1 MFAADRP
8 TVGRAL
14 SRPHAWSVLLCL
26 SLIGGLLFLPAINAN
41 AASFVVT
48 NIDDGGVGSL
58 RQAILEANANPG
70 ADAITF
76 AIPASGAQT
85 ISPASPLPPITEQ
98 VSLDAT
104 TQPGAIACD
113 SGTPTLLIRLEGSGA
128 GIATSGL
135 TVSGGTG
142 TVIKGFIF
150 RRFDGDGISLSAPAS
165 GTTITCN
172 AIGTTPDAS
181 AVVGNIGAGI
191 AVRSTDPAASS
202 PTTISGN
209 IIMNNGGPGVLVD
222 PEARLVSIRGNR
234 INLNA
239 GVGIDLVATGGSPNG
254 DGATPN
260 GGGTAGG
267 NDLQPTP
274 GMTSA
279 SANGSATTV
288 TGSLNVPAAGA
299 GEFVVDF
306 FSVSRC
312 DDTPKPGGFGEGAR
326 PMGSIALPASGQ
338 AGTVPFVATGLM
350 NVSVGNFVTAT
361 ATSGFGAGNTS
372 EFSAC
377 MQVVEDTGNASA
389 DVSVTGTA
397 SPDPASATGTI
408 MYDFTVGNAGPD
420 PAENTTFDSEFQA
433 GLNLDSM
440 FASNGGACIATVF
453 TVTCDLGTIDPGA
466 ANEVHVTIGVV
477 AQEIGADMQFAH
489 QASVESTTPD
499 PDTSNN
505 AFTVT
510 NTVLARRSD
519 LSIQKHG
526 PQEVASGEAF
536 SYTID
541 VANAGPGPADG
552 VTVTDV
558 LPAGVSFI
566 DSTPNG
572 ACSDD
577 LGTVTCGLGPLAS
590 GEGASVELHVVA
602 DVPPGDPVVVVNTAT
617 VDSDRLD
624 LDPANDVSEAVSTT
638 VVPATVVETADLA
651 LTSVLNVPN
660 PVTGGYDLG
669 STATVTNLGP
679 GDADDVT
686 LTDVL
691 APGETFVAGGS
702 DPSCT
707 AAAGVVTC
715 ALGDMPNGDVATVL
729 IITKT
734 PRVTVDTTIHDV
746 FTVTSADD
754 DTPGNGTLDV
764 ATAVRAPRA
773 DFVAGYIPPSGSTTW
788 LSDATQWS
796 HGNPVATTADPTVV
810 LVGIPGG
817 GPGGPVVVN
826 ERACGA
832 PFACMA
838 LRRSFGRFALTPGAF
853 GNLIQVSVP
862 NGYGASNPITGVF
875 LDNWS
880 VLGSGWSPFSV
891 SYQADGTGSPTTL
904 SSCGGWRRTGPP
916 CVSSLDRSFAWWNA
930 YSFADLRTV
939 VRFTNGGTFGRGR

>member
-1 MFAADRP
+1 
-8 TVGRAL
+8 V
-14 SRPHAWSVLLCL
+14 WSVVLCL
-26 SLIGGLLFLPAINAN
+26 SLIAGLLFLPAVAN

-48 NIDDGGVGSL
+48 NIDDGGPGSL
-58 RQAILEANANPG
+58 RQAILDANANPG
-70 ADAITF
+70 PDAITF
-76 AIPASGAQT
+76 EIPGSGAQT
-85 ISPASPLPPITEQ
+85 ISPASPLPAITEQ

-104 TQPGAIACD
+104 TQPTAVTCD
-113 SGTPTLLIRLEGSGA
+113 SGTPTLLVRLEGSGA
-128 GIATSGL
+128 GMATSGL
-135 TVSGGTG
+135 TVSGGSG

-191 AVRSTDPAASS
+191 AVRGTDPAAAS
-202 PTTISGN
+202 PTTISDN

-222 PEARLVSIRGNR
+222 PDARLVAIRNNR
-234 INLNA
+234 IDLN
-239 GVGIDLVATGGSPNG
+239 GGIGIDLVAAGGAADG
-254 DGATPN
+254 DGVTPN

-279 SANGSATTV
+279 SANGSATV
-288 TGSLNVPAAGA
+288 VMGSLNVPAAGA

-312 DDTPKPGGFGEGAR
+312 DAAGSGEGAR
-326 PMGSIALPASGQ
+326 PIGSLALPASPL
-338 AGTVPFVATGLM
+338 AGTVPFVAADLM

-377 MQVVEDTGNASA
+377 MQVVEDTGNTSA
-389 DVSVTGTA
+389 DLSVTGSA

-408 MYDFTVGNAGPD
+408 MVDFTVGNAGPD

-440 FASNGGACIATVF
+440 SASNGGACIATVF
-453 TVTCDLGTIDPGA
+453 TVTCDLGVIDPGA
-466 ANEVHVTIGVV
+466 GNEVHVTIGFV
-477 AQEIGADMQFAH
+477 AQDIGA
-489 QASVESTTPD
+489 
-499 PDTSNN
+499 
-505 AFTVT
+505 
-510 NTVLARRSD
+510 NTVRPPGERRVVD
-519 LSIQKHG
+519 
-526 PQEVASGEAF
+526 
-536 SYTID
+536 TR
-541 VANAGPGPADG
+541 PGPVQRFVHGHEHGARTTFRPIDPEARTAG
-552 VTVTDV
+552 GRVGRTVLVHDRRRERGTRSGRSRHRHRRAAGRRVVRRLHTDRG
-558 LPAGVSFI
+558 LLHA
-566 DSTPNG
+566 
-572 ACSDD
+572 
-577 LGTVTCGLGPLAS
+577 LGTVTCGLGTLAP
-590 GEGASVELHVVA
+590 GAGASVELHVVA
-602 DVPPGDPVVVVNTAT
+602 DVPPGGDPAVVVNTAT
-617 VDSDRLD
+617 VGSDRSD

-638 VVPATVVETADLA
+638 VVPAAVVDTADLA
-651 LTSVLNVPN
+651 ITSVLNVPN

-679 GDADDVT
+679 GDANDVT
-686 LTDVL
+686 LTDTL

-707 AAAGVVTC
+707 AAGGVVTC

-734 PRVTVDTTIHDV
+734 PQVGADTTIHDV
-746 FTVTSADD
+746 FTVTTSDD
-754 DTPGNGTLDV
+754 VTHGNDTLDA
-764 ATAVRAPRA
+764 ATEVRAPRA
-773 DFVAGYIPPSGSTTW
+773 DFVAGYVPPSASTTW

-796 HGNPVATTADPTVV
+796 HGNPVATTADPTVA

-817 GPGGPVVVN
+817 GPGGPVVVS
-826 ERACGA
+826 EHACGA
-832 PFACMA
+832 PFACMS
-838 LRRSFGRFALTPGAF
+838 LRRMFGRFVLTPGAF
-853 GNLIQVSVP
+853 GNLVQVSVP

-880 VLGSGWSPFSV
+880 VLGSGWDPFKV
-891 SYQADGTGSPTTL
+891 SYQADGAGSPTTL
-904 SSCGGWRRTGPP
+904 SSCGGWKRTGPP
-916 CVSSLDRSFAWWNA
+916 CVSSIDRSFAWWNA